1 MKQLHNNVL
10 QSKAVKT
17 LSHYVIICSTQNH
30 ARVQESEEISMCTGQ
45 GRLDTGDL
53 QALRWYC
60 IKKMYNPVMEITA
73 RVQSLSVNT
82 VCHPQ
87 MQVKVLSPK
96 EAVCERDIKMSC
108 SSLAQS

>member
-1 MKQLHNNVL
+1 MKT
-10 QSKAVKT
+10 S
-17 LSHYVIICSTQNH
+17 SHCVIICSTQNH
-30 ARVQESEEISMCTGQ
+30 ARVQESEEISMRIRQ

-60 IKKMYNPVMEITA
+60 IKKMYNSVMEITA

-96 EAVCERDIKMSC
+96 KAVCEHDIKMAR
-108 SSLAQS
+108 SSLA